1 MSWARTVPM
10 LLTGVVMLAGC
21 SGGDESSQSE
31 TSSSTSSAVSA
42 TSSPKPSESSQKSSP
57 GGDEPIGD
65 GGIDLK
71 SKAPS
76 TSYPAEQLSGPAPA
90 TATPGE
96 AASTTVAASRAPTR
110 RRPWPPTERQPR
122 GPRAHPRRS
131 AATRARTIPMR
142 WSARALRRVRASTTT
157 RQSSSTGVT
166 REPCSRADRHSTIC
180 STTRLPFT
188 EKARVNGLFGS
199 SAHTWFSL
207 RSAPSTTIVPSSTT
221 LMLLM

>member
-1 MSWARTVPM
+1 MSWARIVPM

-76 TSYPAEQLSGPAPA
+76 TSYPAEQLSGPRAGDCYAGGSRIYDRRGITCADAKKALATYEA
-90 TATPGE
+90 TAEGAKGASSKVGSYTCSHNPDEMVGQGAAPGSCLDDDE
-96 AASTTVAASRAPTR
+96 AVVFNWRYPGAV
-110 RRPWPPTERQPR
+110 QPR
-122 GPRAHPRRS
+122 
-131 AATRARTIPMR
+131 
-142 WSARALRRVRASTTT
+142 
-157 RQSSSTGVT
+157 
-166 REPCSRADRHSTIC
+166 
-180 STTRLPFT
+180 
-188 EKARVNGLFGS
+188 
-199 SAHTWFSL
+199 
-207 RSAPSTTIVPSSTT
+207 
-221 LMLLM
+221 